1 MESNQSP
8 SGYIMETELWGK
20 EWETQKLIREIVSI
34 VQITTI
40 YVVAL
45 VIEGEDRNVNWWET
59 GNVCWII
66 G

>member
-1 MESNQSP
+1 MQSNKSP
-8 SGYIMETELWGK
+8 SGYTMETELWGK
-20 EWETQKLIREIVSI
+20 EWETQKLFREIVSV